1 MSVVL
6 SNIGQLVFYQK
17 MFIKVE
23 RDIVDVILHQQRGK
37 ERERAIDIMV
47 QLMTASRTNSH
58 KVYLKCQLTDEDR
71 KTLEAA
77 LDENSMTEF
86 KKLQKERI
94 DVDGLIAKLDIY
106 AVISKSKHCSR
117 VGKELQINPFEED
130 TFLLGVPTFLCTE
143 NQRDGKFYQIV
154 CNYYLSQER
163 ILNMASRYKTW
174 KGGGSDFGNA
184 LKNDSILSD
193 NFIFAIADSDKG
205 YPNDKIGKT
214 AKSIKFLGHNRYN
227 ADYYILL
234 NVSEI
239 ENLIPIKLVKKYNSD
254 IACLRDS
261 DLSYFD
267 FKEGLKYQIL
277 YEKDSRDYW
286 KSNFS
291 RITIDWDEIID
302 FAKDK
307 SYSDYCDKVHGKTSL
322 VPGCGKNLLDSL
334 LDDNEW
340 KNIREADFTQS
351 QLSEWKEIGKKVFSW
366 TCCSKKKV

>member
-163 ILNMASRYKTW
+163 ILNLLAE
-174 KGGGSDFGNA
+174 
-184 LKNDSILSD
+184 LKNRLKISIFLWRKKLCISL
-193 NFIFAIADSDKG
+193 IF
-205 YPNDKIGKT
+205 
-214 AKSIKFLGHNRYN
+214 
-227 ADYYILL
+227 
-234 NVSEI
+234 
-239 ENLIPIKLVKKYNSD
+239 
-254 IACLRDS
+254 
-261 DLSYFD
+261 
-267 FKEGLKYQIL
+267 
-277 YEKDSRDYW
+277 
-286 KSNFS
+286 SNFVVS
-291 RITIDWDEIID
+291 N
-302 FAKDK
+302 
-307 SYSDYCDKVHGKTSL
+307 YKV
-322 VPGCGKNLLDSL
+322 
-334 LDDNEW
+334 
-340 KNIREADFTQS
+340 IYFT
-351 QLSEWKEIGKKVFSW
+351 LCT
-366 TCCSKKKV
+366 TCMQIS

>member
-6 SNIGQLVFYQK
+6 SNIGQLDFYQK

-23 RDIVDVILHQQRGK
+23 RDIIDVILHQQRDK
-37 ERERAIDIMV
+37 KRERAIDVLV
-47 QLMTASRTNSH
+47 QLMTASRSNHH
-58 KVYLKCQLTDEDR
+58 KVYLKCLLEKEDE
-71 KTLEAA
+71 KFLQAA
-77 LDENSMTEF
+77 LDENSWREF
-86 KKLQKERI
+86 CRLQRDRI
-94 DVDGLIAKLDIY
+94 DVEGLVAMLDVY
-106 AVISKSKHCSR
+106 AVITCSKHCSR

-193 NFIFAIADSDKG
+193 NFIFAIADSDKC